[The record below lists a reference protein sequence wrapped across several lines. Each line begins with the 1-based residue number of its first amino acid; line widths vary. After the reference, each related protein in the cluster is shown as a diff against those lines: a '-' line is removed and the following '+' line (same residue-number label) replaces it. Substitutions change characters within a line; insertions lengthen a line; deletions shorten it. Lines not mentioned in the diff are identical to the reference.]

1 MKSKFRVLFAVA
13 ALACA
18 LSSHEAH
25 GYTHLV
31 AKGETLAQVSLRV
44 YGDSRYES
52 VLAAANGL
60 DVPGGGAIAPGMRLV
75 VPAPVYH
82 RVVPGETWADLAER
96 FLGERTR
103 AETLAQLNGGVSW
116 VPPSDGQTVEIPAV
130 VAHLAGE
137 GATMAKIAQRYAF
150 NANKAWELDAFNN
163 RKPGS
168 ELLRGELVLV
178 PIAGLSL
185 TRDGREEARKDNGET
200 AGATFVSQRRTL
212 GELPTLLGHVR
223 GGRYVEGLT
232 MGQRLLAS
240 GDLSR
245 DQLRTIHRSLLECY
259 VALGAISQAAR
270 ACTDWKANLDRGEL
284 EDKHLLDPVLVSPKI
299 RAACT
304 ATPVY

>member
-232 MGQRLLAS
+232 
-240 GDLSR
+240 
-245 DQLRTIHRSLLECY
+245 IHRSLLECY